1 MRHAA
6 RLAALAFAFAAPLRA
21 QDSASKSDWEWF
33 ALPALNFNSDEGFG
47 YGALLELYNYRA
59 GVKPYRIMIRPLL
72 AFSTKGKR
80 DLTLS
85 IDAPGLLPEGWR
97 FDAFLGREQHLATP
111 YYGIGN
117 TTPKVMTLTDPPD
130 PYYYR
135 YGRTQLRAAL
145 NVQRRITGPMR
156 FLVGAGFANVE
167 TDATPF
173 DSGTTLLQ
181 QERIAQ
187 QGVANPTD
195 RTGRIAMLRGGIVL
209 DTRDR
214 EVGPTRGSWIDLLVQ
229 RARHSG
235 NTQDGAYTRG
245 TFSARNYTSL
255 TSRIVFAQRLVVQH
269 TDGDVPFFDLA
280 TIQNS
285 SPTVQMEGLGG
296 SSSMRGVE
304 KNRYTARGIAFTNL
318 ELRYRFKELRLLGK
332 PAYLVGSAFADAG
345 RVWRGDLFQGD
356 PGTTH
361 LSGGGG
367 MRLGLGPSFLVA
379 LDVGRSSESTQIY
392 IGLGYPF

>member
-1 MRHAA
+1 MRRTV
-6 RLAALAFAFAAPLRA
+6 RLALLALVVAAPLGA
-21 QDSASKSDWEWF
+21 QDTASKGDWEWF

-47 YGALLELYNYRA
+47 YGALLDLYNYR
-59 GVKPYRIMIRPLL
+59 GGRKPYRLMIRPLL

-80 DLTLS
+80 DFTVVV
-85 IDAPGLLPEGWR
+85 DAPGVLPEGWR
-97 FDAFLGREQHLATP
+97 FDVFLGREQHLATP
-111 YYGIGN
+111 WFGVGN
-117 TTPKVMTLTDPPD
+117 NTLKNEQLTDPPD
-130 PYYYR
+130 AYYYR
-135 YGRTQLRAAL
+135 YGKTQYRVSA
-145 NVQRRITGPMR
+145 NVQRRVSRAARLLLG
-156 FLVGAGFANVE
+156 GGFADVR
-167 TDATPF
+167 TDDVPF
-173 DSGTTLLQ
+173 DSGTTLLRQ
-181 QERIAQ
+181 QLVAQ
-187 QGVANPTD
+187 QGIANPFTPSG
-195 RTGRIAMLRGGIVL
+195 TLRSVRAGMVI

-214 EVGPTRGSWIDLLVQ
+214 EVGPTQGQWIDLLIQ
-229 RARHSG
+229 R
-235 NTQDGAYTRG
+235 TGATGDVVAASYTRA
-245 TFSARNYTSL
+245 TASARNYTSL
-255 TSRIVFAQRLVVQH
+255 TSRIVFAQRLVLQH
-269 TDGDVPFFDLA
+269 TDGDIPFFDLA

-304 KNRYTARGIAFTNL
+304 KNRYTARGVAFTNL

-367 MRLGLGPSFLVA
+367 LRLGLGPSFLVA

>member
-1 MRHAA
+1 MRLSV
-6 RLAALAFAFAAPLRA
+6 RLAMFALVVAAPLGA
-21 QDSASKSDWEWF
+21 QDTTSKGDWEWF

-47 YGALLELYNYRA
+47 YGALLDLYNYR
-59 GVKPYRIMIRPLL
+59 GGRKPYRLMIRPLL

-80 DLTLS
+80 DFTVVV
-85 IDAPGLLPEGWR
+85 DAPGVLPEGWR
-97 FDAFLGREQHLATP
+97 FDLFLGREQHLATP

-117 TTPKVMTLTDPPD
+117 NTPKVETLTDPPD
-130 PYYYR
+130 AYYYR
-135 YGRTQLRAAL
+135 YGRTQLRAAV
-145 NVQRRITGPMR
+145 NVQRSVTRATR
-156 FLVGAGFANVE
+156 LLVGAGFADVK

-195 RTGRIAMLRGGIVL
+195 RTGRIAMLRGGVVL

-214 EVGPTRGSWIDLLVQ
+214 EVGPTKGSWVDLLVQ
-229 RARHSG
+229 RAQHSG
-235 NTQDGAYTRG
+235 NALDGAYTRG
-245 TFSARNYTSL
+245 TISARNYTSL
-255 TSRIVFAQRLVVQH
+255 TSRIVFAQRVVVQH
-269 TDGDVPFFDLA
+269 TDGDIPFFDLA

-304 KNRYTARGIAFTNL
+304 KNRYTARGIAFANL

-356 PGTTH
+356 PAQLH
-361 LSGGGG
+361 YSGGGG
-367 MRLGLGPSFLVA
+367 LRLGLGPSFLVA
-379 LDVGRSSESTQIY
+379 FDVAKSSESIQIY

>member
-1 MRHAA
+1 M
-6 RLAALAFAFAAPLRA
+6 RLAVRLAVLAFVVAAPLGA
-21 QDSASKSDWEWF
+21 QDTASKGDWEWF

-47 YGALLELYNYRA
+47 YGALLDLYNYR
-59 GVKPYRIMIRPLL
+59 GGRKPYRLMIRPLL

-80 DLTLS
+80 DFTVVV
-85 IDAPGLLPEGWR
+85 DAPGVLPDGWR
-97 FDAFLGREQHLATP
+97 FDLFLGREKQLATP
-111 YYGIGN
+111 WYGVGN
-117 TTPKVMTLTDPPD
+117 NTVKNDQLTDPPD
-130 PYYYR
+130 AYYYR
-135 YGRTQLRAAL
+135 YGKTQYRVSA
-145 NVQRRITGPMR
+145 NVQRRMTR
-156 FLVGAGFANVE
+156 AARLLVGGTFADVK
-167 TDATPF
+167 TDDIPF
-173 DSGTTLLQ
+173 DSGTTLLRQ
-181 QERIAQ
+181 QLVAD
-187 QGVANPTD
+187 QGIANPVTPS
-195 RTGRIAMLRGGIVL
+195 AKLRSVRAGVVI

-214 EVGPTRGSWIDLLVQ
+214 EVGPTKGSWIDLLVQ
-229 RARHSG
+229 RTAAAGDDVAGS
-235 NTQDGAYTRG
+235 YTRG
-245 TFSARNYTSL
+245 TLSARFYESITSK
-255 TSRIVFAQRLVVQH
+255 IVFAQRVVVQH

-304 KNRYTARGIAFTNL
+304 KNRYTARGIAFANL

-345 RVWRGDLFQGD
+345 RVWRDDLFQGD

-367 MRLGLGPSFLVA
+367 LRLGLGPSFLVA
-379 LDVGRSSESTQIY
+379 FDVGKSSESTQIY

>member
-1 MRHAA
+1 MRLAV
-6 RLAALAFAFAAPLRA
+6 RLAALAIVVAAPLGA
-21 QDSASKSDWEWF
+21 QDTASKGDWEWF

-47 YGALLELYNYRA
+47 YGALLDLYNYR
-59 GVKPYRIMIRPLL
+59 GGRKPYRLMIRPLL

-80 DLTLS
+80 DFTVV
-85 IDAPGLLPEGWR
+85 IDAPGVLPDGWR
-97 FDAFLGREQHLATP
+97 FDVFLGREQHLATP

-117 TTPKVMTLTDPPD
+117 NTTKVETLTDPPD
-130 PYYYR
+130 DYYYR
-135 YGRTQLRAAL
+135 YGRTQLRAAV
-145 NVQRRITGPMR
+145 NVQRRMSGPAR
-156 FLVGAGFANVE
+156 FLVGAGFADVE

-214 EVGPTRGSWIDLLVQ
+214 EVGPTKGSWVDLLVQ
-229 RARHSG
+229 RAQHSG
-235 NTQDGAYTRG
+235 NSQDGAYTRG
-245 TFSARNYTSL
+245 TISARNYTSL
-255 TSRIVFAQRLVVQH
+255 TSRIVFAQRVVVQH
-269 TDGDVPFFDLA
+269 TDGDIPFFDLA

-304 KNRYTARGIAFTNL
+304 KNRYTARGIAFANL

-367 MRLGLGPSFLVA
+367 LRLGLGPSFLVA
-379 LDVGRSSESTQIY
+379 FDVAKSSESTQIY

>member
-1 MRHAA
+1 MRFAA
-6 RLAALAFAFAAPLRA
+6 RLAVLAFAAVAPLGA
-21 QDSASKSDWEWF
+21 QDSTSKGDWEWF

-47 YGALLELYNYRA
+47 YGALLDLYNYHGGR
-59 GVKPYRIMIRPLL
+59 KPYRLMIRPLL

-80 DLTLS
+80 DFTVV
-85 IDAPGLLPEGWR
+85 IDAPGVLPDGWR
-97 FDAFLGREQHLATP
+97 FDVFLGREQHLATP

-117 TTPKVMTLTDPPD
+117 STPKVEALTDPPD
-130 PYYYR
+130 DYYYR

-145 NVQRRITGPMR
+145 NVQRRIAGPAR
-156 FLVGAGFANVE
+156 FLVGAAFADVE

-173 DSGTTLLQ
+173 DSGTTLLR
-181 QERIAQ
+181 QERVVQ

-195 RTGRIAMLRGGIVL
+195 RTGRIASLRGGMVL

-214 EVGPTRGSWIDLLVQ
+214 EVGPTKGSWVDLLVQ
-229 RARHSG
+229 RAQHSG
-235 NTQDGAYTRG
+235 NEQGGSYTRG
-245 TFSARNYTSL
+245 TLSARNYTSL

-304 KNRYTARGIAFTNL
+304 KNRFTARGIAFANL

-332 PAYLVGSAFADAG
+332 PAYLVASAFADGG
-345 RVWRGDLFQGD
+345 RVWSGDLFQGD
-356 PGTTH
+356 AGKLH
-361 LSGGGG
+361 YSGGGG
-367 MRLGLGPSFLVA
+367 LRLGLGPSFLVA
-379 LDVGRSSESTQIY
+379 FDVGKSSETTQIY